1 MAMFKAMNMDEVA
14 LTVDTQNPTGA
25 MRLYTNLFYWAYRT
39 LFELRKPLNI

>member
-14 LTVDTQNPTGA
+14 LTADTQNPTGA
-25 MRLYTNLFYWAYRT
+25 MRLYTNLGYRPYRT